1 MGRCGRLFAPVEAS
15 SFFTSNPPCDLLPTL
30 PALVQLSSGN
40 WIYYLLIKPRFGG
53 GGDSEMNPTAPAT
66 RYIYSYSGSPQL
78 GYKYVVEIHLAQRS
92 KLLHASGKI
101 LLV

>member
-1 MGRCGRLFAPVEAS
+1 MESGQV
-15 SFFTSNPPCDLLPTL
+15 TSKTHRALPKI
-30 PALVQLSSGN
+30 AKSRQLSSGN

-53 GGDSEMNPTAPAT
+53 GGDSEMNPTAPVT

-92 KLLHASGKI
+92 KLLHASGKT